1 MFNHPLPQVVLTV
14 RFGCAKIQ
22 STMEVL
28 LANEYGFCFGVERA
42 VEMVEDALGVGAPVR
57 TLGPLIHNTQEMQRL
72 ECEGVS
78 TIQDPEQVQP
88 NEIAVI
94 RAHGV
99 TPQVQIELERRAAQ
113 VVDATCPFVTRVQRL
128 AERAATEGRH
138 VVVAGNPDHPEMI
151 GVVGYAP
158 DNTFVVRDADEVA
171 ALPRLHA
178 PLVVSQTTLKL
189 KTFLEVAEA
198 VKSKADA
205 EPQVVNTICS
215 ATRDRQDAARALAGL
230 VDVFYIIGGKHSSNS
245 IKLLA
250 VCQEQCSRS
259 FLIETQEEINPGDL
273 KGAERVGVTAGAST
287 PNWLIEQVVKRLKD
301 LGNGSEFVN

>member
-1 MFNHPLPQVVLTV
+1 
-14 RFGCAKIQ
+14 
-22 STMEVL
+22 MEVL

-42 VEMVEDALGVGAPVR
+42 VEMVEDALEGGGPVR

-78 TIQDPEQVQP
+78 TVQDPSQVSK

-99 TPQVQIELERRAAQ
+99 TPLVQLQLEARAAQ

-128 AERAATEGRH
+128 AERAAKQGRH

-158 DNTFVVRDADEVA
+158 NNTFVVSEAGEVEK
-171 ALPRLHA
+171 LPPLHA

-198 VKSKADA
+198 VRAKADA
-205 EPQVVNTICS
+205 EPEIVNTICS

-250 VCQEQCSRS
+250 VCKEQCAHS
-259 FLIETQEEINPGDL
+259 FLIETQDEIDPEDL
-273 KGAERVGVTAGAST
+273 KGVKRVGVTAGAST
-287 PNWLIEQVVKRLKD
+287 PNWLIDQVVTRLREI
-301 LGNGSEFVN
+301 GNRLNGGRGTRVS

>member
-1 MFNHPLPQVVLTV
+1 
-14 RFGCAKIQ
+14 
-22 STMEVL
+22 MEVL

-42 VEMVEDALGVGAPVR
+42 VEMVEDALEGGGPVR

-78 TIQDPEQVQP
+78 TVQDPAEVSKD
-88 NEIAVI
+88 EIAVI

-99 TPQVQIELERRAAQ
+99 TPLVQLQLEERAAQ

-128 AERAATEGRH
+128 AERAAKQGRH

-158 DNTFVVRDADEVA
+158 NNTFVVSEAGEVEK
-171 ALPRLHA
+171 LPLLHA

-189 KTFLEVAEA
+189 KTFIEVAEA
-198 VKSKADA
+198 V
-205 EPQVVNTICS
+205 
-215 ATRDRQDAARALAGL
+215 RGLAGL

-250 VCQEQCSRS
+250 VCKEQCEHS
-259 FLIETQEEINPGDL
+259 FLIETQDEIDPENLEGV
-273 KGAERVGVTAGAST
+273 KRVGVTAGAST
-287 PNWLIEQVVKRLKD
+287 PNWLIDQVVTRLREI
-301 LGNGSEFVN
+301 GNRS

>member
-1 MFNHPLPQVVLTV
+1 
-14 RFGCAKIQ
+14 
-22 STMEVL
+22 MEVL
-28 LANEYGFCFGVERA
+28 LADEYGFCFGVERA
-42 VEMVEDALGVGAPVR
+42 VEMVEDAVQEGARPIR
-57 TLGPLIHNTQEMQRL
+57 SLGPLIHNAQEMERL
-72 ECEGVS
+72 GAQGVS
-78 TIQDPEQVQP
+78 TIDTPDEADADT
-88 NEIAVI
+88 IAVI

-99 TPQVQIELERRAAQ
+99 TPEVQHELEHRAAK
-113 VVDATCPFVTRVQRL
+113 VIDATCPFVTRVQHL
-128 AERAATEGRH
+128 AERAAREGRD

-158 DNTFVVRDADEVA
+158 NNTFVVRDAAEVES
-171 ALPRLHA
+171 LPSLHA

-198 VKSKADA
+198 VKAKADA

-250 VCQEQCSRS
+250 VCQEQCPKSY
-259 FLIETQEEINPGDL
+259 LIETEEEINPADL
-273 KGAERVGVTAGAST
+273 DGAQRVGVTAGAST
-287 PNWLIEQVVKRLKD
+287 PNWLIEQIVKRLRSM
-301 LGNGSEFVN
+301 NGTSKSASQN